1 MSPTRIALYIT
12 SRSLTHQHLSAIV
25 QTFDIGRPDSSLD
38 PYPDYI
44 RPRLPISP
52 TSQPGNSSTNWAL
65 DLSIEAVWA
74 RHKSEYRAPEAGESA
89 EWAENPIVIA
99 DERTLRDESVLVV
112 DRVYD
117 EEAEN
122 EVLGVRFEPADVP
135 LTVANLEIANM
146 DLSEVSTVIVGG
158 ARN

>member
-1 MSPTRIALYIT
+1 MSPPRIALYIT
-12 SRSLTHQHLSAIV
+12 TRSLTHQHLSAIV
-25 QTFDIGRPDSSLD
+25 QAFDIGRPGSSLD
-38 PYPDYI
+38 PCPDYI

-52 TSQPGNSSTNWAL
+52 TFQPGNSPTNWAL

-74 RHKSEYRAPEAGESA
+74 RHKSDEDT
-89 EWAENPIVIA
+89 EWANHPIVIA
-99 DERTLRDESVLVV
+99 DERTLRDGSILVV
-112 DRVYD
+112 DIVYD